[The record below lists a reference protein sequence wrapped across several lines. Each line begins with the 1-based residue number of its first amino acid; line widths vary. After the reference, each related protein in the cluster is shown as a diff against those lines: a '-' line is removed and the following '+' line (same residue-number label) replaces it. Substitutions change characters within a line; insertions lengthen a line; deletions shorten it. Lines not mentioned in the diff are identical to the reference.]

1 MKLGDF
7 LTNERQKLGL
17 TQKQLAEKLGTSVT
31 YVSSI
36 ENGMF
41 KLSPEKI
48 TNYCIALNFDKFKLS
63 MVWDFVLKEEL
74 ERINNRYAD
83 FKKHL
88 EL

>member
-17 TQKQLAEKLGTSVT
+17 TQKQLAEKLDTSVT
-31 YVSSI
+31 YISSV
-36 ENGMF
+36 ENGMS

-48 TNYCIALNFDKFKLS
+48 TSYCIALNFDKFKLS

-83 FKKHL
+83 FKQYL
-88 EL
+88 GL